1 MIRAAFGKNC
11 LTVEGHAGYAPKG
24 QDIVCAAVSAL
35 VYALIGT
42 LEETENVAEMVLRPG
57 YAAVEAKKKTAAF
70 DLVRCGLTQL
80 ADRYPDF
87 VQVKQVSHNN
97 IM

>member
-1 MIRAAFGKNC
+1 MIRAVFSKNR

-42 LEETENVAEMVLRPG
+42 LEETENVADVILRPG
-57 YAAVEAKKKTAAF
+57 YAAVEAKEETAAF
-70 DLVRCGLTQL
+70 DLMRCGLTQL

-87 VQVKQVSHNN
+87 VRVK
-97 IM
+97 

>member
-1 MIRAAFGKNC
+1 MIRAAFGKNR

-42 LEETENVAEMVLRPG
+42 LEETENVAEVVLRPG
-57 YAAVEAKKKTAAF
+57 YATVETKEKTAAF

-80 ADRYPDF
+80 AEKYPEF
-87 VQVKQVSHNN
+87 IQVK
-97 IM
+97 

>member
-1 MIRAAFGKNC
+1 MIRAKFTQNR

-87 VQVKQVSHNN
+87 VQVK
-97 IM
+97 

>member
-1 MIRAAFGKNC
+1 MIRAVFGKNR

-42 LEETENVAEMVLRPG
+42 LEETENVAEVVLRPG
-57 YAAVEAKKKTAAF
+57 YAAVEAKEKTAAF
-70 DLVRCGLTQL
+70 DLLRCGLGQL
-80 ADRYPDF
+80 AERYPDF
-87 VQVKQVSHNN
+87 VRVEMISHNS

>member
-1 MIRAAFGKNC
+1 MIWAVFSKNR

-42 LEETENVAEMVLRPG
+42 LEETENVAEVVLRPG
-57 YAAVEAKKKTAAF
+57 YAVVEAKEKTAAF
-70 DLVRCGLTQL
+70 DLLRCGLGQL
-80 ADRYPDF
+80 AERYPDF
-87 VQVKQVSHNN
+87 VCVKSVSHNY

>member
-1 MIRAAFGKNC
+1 MIRAVFDKGR

-42 LEETENVAEMVLRPG
+42 LEETGNVAEVVLRPG
-57 YAAVEAKKKTAAF
+57 YASVAAKEETAAF
-70 DLVRCGLTQL
+70 DLVRCGLGQL
-80 ADRYPDF
+80 AEKYPEF
-87 VQVKQVSHNN
+87 VQVKLNSHCD

>member
-1 MIRAAFGKNC
+1 MIRAKFTQNR

-42 LEETENVAEMVLRPG
+42 LEETENAAEVILRPG
-57 YAAVEAKKKTAAF
+57 YAAVEAREKTAAF
-70 DLVRCGLTQL
+70 DLVRCGLGQL
-80 ADRYPDF
+80 AERYGDF
-87 VQVKQVSHNN
+87 IRVV
-97 IM
+97 

>member
-1 MIRAAFGKNC
+1 MIRAVFGKNR

-42 LEETENVAEMVLRPG
+42 LEETENVAEVVLRPG
-57 YAAVEAKKKTAAF
+57 YAAVEAKEKTAAF
-70 DLVRCGLTQL
+70 DLLRCGLGQL
-80 ADRYPDF
+80 AERYPDF
-87 VQVKQVSHNN
+87 VRVEMISHNN

>member
-1 MIRAAFGKNC
+1 MIEVTFTPKG

-35 VYALIGT
+35 MYALIGA
-42 LEETENVAEMVLRPG
+42 LEETGNVKEAVLRPG
-57 YAAVEAKKKTAAF
+57 YAAVEAKTATTAF
-70 DLVRCGLTQL
+70 APIRCGLMQL
-80 ADRYPDF
+80 AERYGDH
-87 VQVKQVSHNN
+87 VSVREVSHNS

>member
-1 MIRAAFGKNC
+1 MIRAVFSKNR

-42 LEETENVAEMVLRPG
+42 LEETENVAEVILRPG
-57 YAAVEAKKKTAAF
+57 YAAVEAKEKTAAF

-87 VQVKQVSHNN
+87 VRVK
-97 IM
+97 

>member
-1 MIRAAFGKNC
+1 MIRAVLGKNR

-42 LEETENVAEMVLRPG
+42 LEETGNAAEVILRPG
-57 YAAVEAKKKTAAF
+57 YAAVEAKEKTTAF
-70 DLVRCGLTQL
+70 DLVRCGLGQL
-80 ADRYPDF
+80 ADRYPAFILVGADDS
-87 VQVKQVSHNN
+87 VRPL
-97 IM
+97 

>member
-1 MIRAAFGKNC
+1 MIQAVFGKNR
-11 LTVEGHAGYAPKG
+11 LTVSGHAGYAPKG

-42 LEETENVAEMVLRPG
+42 LEETENVTEVLLCPG
-57 YAAVEAKKKTAAF
+57 YAAVEAKKETAAF

-80 ADRYPDF
+80 ADKYPDF
-87 VQVKQVSHNN
+87 VQVQ
-97 IM
+97 

>member
-1 MIRAAFGKNC
+1 MIRAAFSKNR

-42 LEETENVAEMVLRPG
+42 LEETENAAEVILRPG
-57 YAAVEAKKKTAAF
+57 YAAVEAKEKTAAF
-70 DLVRCGLTQL
+70 DLVRCGIEQL
-80 ADRYPDF
+80 ADRYPEF
-87 VQVKQVSHNN
+87 VQAK
-97 IM
+97 